1 VKHLQKT
8 VKMRFLVA
16 LVGLVIFA
24 CRETKTPPGP
34 LEFSLQIVALG
45 KKIDDAFNSNDAA
58 ALAPFYAEDA
68 ALVARE
74 GLFDGRNAI
83 AKYWVNVFQKIRFS
97 NHLLSLEPFT
107 VHVIDSGNKVI
118 ATLRFSQTAEG
129 LSLDSGYWS
138 CVFVRE
144 GDTLRIL
151 SQAITAASTGTPS
164 QTTTPSNQ

>member
-68 ALVARE
+68 VLVARE